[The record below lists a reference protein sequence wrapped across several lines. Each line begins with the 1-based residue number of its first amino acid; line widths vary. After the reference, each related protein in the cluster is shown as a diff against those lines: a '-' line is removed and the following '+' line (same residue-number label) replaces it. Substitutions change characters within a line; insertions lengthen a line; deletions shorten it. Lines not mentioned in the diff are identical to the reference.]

1 MDKLTDARNNGTYGK
16 AEADELP
23 LIRHGS
29 FKLAYNHEMIFLIIA
44 AGIAAASLIVL
55 LPVITLAAKMESSAI
70 FEAVL
75 AAVWGVFSIMCAV
88 IFMGRGC
95 EFSAEQN
102 EFMLKG
108 PGRKTEYFYYSDV
121 SDITFEPFSLFGKH
135 RGYIVTVTT
144 SLRTTQYREI
154 FGDNKVIRDVT
165 ATPFYYL
172 GVNSGIITTEKPQLD
187 SEEVDSMFESAL
199 IEQITAKAYRETEN
213 DGKSFGDTRWN
224 R

>member
-1 MDKLTDARNNGTYGK
+1 MDELLSARNDGTYGK
-16 AEADELP
+16 TEADRLP

-44 AGIAAASLIVL
+44 AGIAAAALIAL
-55 LPVITLAAKMESSAI
+55 FPVMKLAFEMESSALL
-70 FEAVL
+70 EAIL
-75 AAVWGVFSIMCAV
+75 AAVCGFFGIMCAV

-102 EFMLKG
+102 EFTVKG

-121 SDITFEPFSLFGKH
+121 SDITFEPFSLFGRH

-144 SLRTTQYREI
+144 SIRTTQYRVI
-154 FGDNKVIRDVT
+154 FGENKVIKDVT

-187 SEEVDSMFESAL
+187 SDEVDGMFESAL

>member
-1 MDKLTDARNNGTYGK
+1 MDKLLDARNNGTYGK
-16 AEADELP
+16 TEAEELP

-29 FKLAYNHEMIFLIIA
+29 FKVAYNHEMVFLIIA
-44 AGIAAASLIVL
+44 AGIAAASLIAF
-55 LPVITLAAKMESSAI
+55 LPVMKLAFVMESGELLEVI
-70 FEAVL
+70 L
-75 AAVWGVFSIMCAV
+75 ATVCGFFGIMCAV

-95 EFSAEQN
+95 EFSAEQS
-102 EFMLKG
+102 EFTVKG
-108 PGRKTEYFYYSDV
+108 PGKKTEYFYYSDV

-144 SLRTTQYREI
+144 SLRTTQYRVI
-154 FGDNKVIRDVT
+154 FGDNKVIKDVT